1 LTATEKLSKAVAV
14 SQHHDAI
21 TGTEK
26 QHVANDYHRRLDDGL
41 SNFMQH
47 IESSYCP
54 FLNISECAIT
64 DNDFDEITLVV
75 YNPLAHIRS
84 SIIHLPVKGDSAY
97 TVYDQDGNVIEHQ
110 ITPLHEQVKKI
121 PGRNSSAEFDLA
133 FIASSLP
140 ALQIKAFN
148 IKRAP
153 LMNQNNKDSF
163 KMYILT
169 PDQEAKNIK
178 ISTKHE
184 DLTLTVN
191 KKDFSIF
198 YEDTKISLTH
208 QFAFYKGFPGHNIG
222 SMDRASGA
230 YIFRPLEQDPTILE
244 ITSSTLYTG
253 SLFNELHLEYDNSAS
268 LVYRIP
274 NNPQLYD
281 AEFEWVVGPISVED
295 GEGKEFISRWRVNDT
310 FTQEGLFY
318 TDANGRQ
325 MMERSRDYR
334 PSYDLLNATIE
345 EPVSSNYY
353 PINSAI
359 FIKNDKMQLTVVNDR
374 AQGGSSLH
382 DGEIEIML
390 HRRLL
395 YDDAFGVEEPLNEE
409 AFSTGLV
416 ARGRHFVTIDTNIE
430 DGIVKLR
437 QLSNEIFGQV
447 LYLFP
452 NKAGQSSMKQII
464 RPTKQAA
471 FELPINVNLLTF
483 EPWMNTSAPGAANQY
498 LIRLE
503 HLFEEGEHSQLSE
516 PVTISLQELFGPTGL
531 DVGEISFIRETTLG
545 GNQWKDE
552 KETLDWKIKGGKM
565 AVEKPNNIPD
575 NDDNITLQPMQIRTF
590 IVEFS

>member
-1 LTATEKLSKAVAV
+1 MEQIDTA
-14 SQHHDAI
+14 
-21 TGTEK
+21 
-26 QHVANDYHRRLDDGL
+26 
-41 SNFMQH
+41 
-47 IESSYCP
+47 YCP
-54 FLNISECAIT
+54 FLNISECTLT

-84 SIIHLPVKGDSAY
+84 SIIHLPVKADSGY

-121 PGRNSSAEFDLA
+121 PGRKSSAEFDLA

-148 IKRAP
+148 IKRDQTLNIDGNAP
-153 LMNQNNKDSF
+153 FKTHRHDQN
-163 KMYILT
+163 
-169 PDQEAKNIK
+169 KNTYAVL
-178 ISTKHE
+178 TKHGE
-184 DLTLTVN
+184 LTITVN
-191 KKDFSIF
+191 KKEFSIF
-198 YEDTKISLTH
+198 QERKRITLTH
-208 QFAFYKGFPGHNIG
+208 QFGYYKGYPGNN
-222 SMDRASGA
+222 SDFMERASGA
-230 YIFRPLEQDPTILE
+230 YIFRPLEQEPTILE
-244 ITSSTLYTG
+244 IRSSTLHTG
-253 SLFNELHLEYDNSAS
+253 PLFNELHLEYDNSAS

-281 AEFEWVVGPISVED
+281 AEFEWLVGPISVED
-295 GEGKEFISRWRVNDT
+295 GVGKEFISRWRVDDT
-310 FTQEGLFY
+310 FTQGGLFY

-325 MMERSRDYR
+325 MMERRRDYR

-353 PINSAI
+353 PINTAI

-374 AQGGSSLH
+374 AQGGTSLN
-382 DGEIEIML
+382 DGEVEIML

-395 YDDAFGVEEPLNEE
+395 YDDSFGVGEALNEE
-409 AFSTGLV
+409 AYNTGLV
-416 ARGRHFVTIDTNIE
+416 ARGKHFVSIDTNFD
-430 DGIVKLR
+430 DGTEKLR
-437 QLSNEIFGQV
+437 KLSNEIFGQV

-452 NKAGQSSMKQII
+452 NNNGQSLITQLL

-471 FELPINVNLLTF
+471 FELPNNVNLLTF
-483 EPWMNTSAPGAANQY
+483 EPWMNASASGAANQY

-516 PVTISLQELFGPTGL
+516 PVTISLKELFGPTGL
-531 DVGEISFIRETTLG
+531 DVGEISFIKETTLG

-565 AVEKPNNIPD
+565 AVEKPNNMPD